1 MEGGWIEES
10 KISEKMLVIPAIDI
24 KGGRL
29 VRLEKG
35 DFNKDIEYSAD
46 PIKIA
51 IYWEKQG
58 AQMIHV
64 VDLDAAKE
72 GYFVNFGIVASI
84 ASIVSIPVQYGGGI
98 RTLYDIDKLFSVG
111 ISRVV
116 VGTGAISDRIFLER
130 ALKKYANRIVIS
142 ADSLNGMVMIRGWQ
156 DDSGISLVDY
166 IKQIEGMGAQ
176 RVLITDISRDGM
188 MTGPATDLYREV
200 LKNTNVNIIA
210 SGGVS
215 QISDLKELAALEEN
229 RIESVIIGKAF
240 YEAKIDYQ
248 EAVRSLSS

>member
-1 MEGGWIEES
+1 
-10 KISEKMLVIPAIDI
+10 
-24 KGGRL
+24 
-29 VRLEKG
+29 
-35 DFNKDIEYSAD
+35 
-46 PIKIA
+46 
-51 IYWEKQG
+51 
-58 AQMIHV
+58 
-64 VDLDAAKE
+64 
-72 GYFVNFGIVASI
+72 VNFGIVASI

-116 VGTGAISDRIFLER
+116 VGTGAISDRVFLER

-156 DDSGISLVDY
+156 DDSGISLVDF

-200 LKNTNVNIIA
+200 LKNTNVKIIA